1 MDFEEKIET
10 DLAYM
15 QNKVAELDQIV
26 AELQAQVI
34 RLEKQNEFLNRKIE
48 DLDTEARPN
57 RKPPHYWKKRGK
69 IFKSYLFAV
78 IC

>member
-1 MDFEEKIET
+1 MQQFVAKTATKTHNLIMDFQEKIET

-15 QNKVAELDQIV
+15 QNKVEELNQIV
-26 AELQAQVI
+26 AELQAQVL

-57 RKPPHYWKKRGK
+57 RKPPHY
-69 IFKSYLFAV
+69 
-78 IC
+78 

>member
-1 MDFEEKIET
+1 MDFQEKIET

-15 QNKVAELDQIV
+15 QNKVEELNQIV
-26 AELQAQVI
+26 AELQAQVL

-57 RKPPHYWKKRGK
+57 RKPPHY
-69 IFKSYLFAV
+69 
-78 IC
+78 

>member
-1 MDFEEKIET
+1 LQQFVAKTATKTHNLTMDFQEKIET

-26 AELQAQVI
+26 AELQAQVM

-57 RKPPHYWKKRGK
+57 RKPPHY
-69 IFKSYLFAV
+69 
-78 IC
+78 

>member
-1 MDFEEKIET
+1 MDFQEKIET

-15 QNKVAELDQIV
+15 QNKVEELDQIV
-26 AELQAQVI
+26 AELQAQVM

-57 RKPPHYWKKRGK
+57 RKPPHY
-69 IFKSYLFAV
+69 
-78 IC
+78 